1 MPQVRLEYQGD
12 KAETASGKGMPINR
26 KQGERSMSEDN
37 KRTLK
42 IWIMI
47 DGSLVLAYI
56 LIFIATGKTGMN

>member
-1 MPQVRLEYQGD
+1 
-12 KAETASGKGMPINR
+12 
-26 KQGERSMSEDN
+26 MSEDN